1 MTDSEPVQPLGGEGR
16 GAGAIRRMLLAL
28 VLFGTI
34 GLTLELLLLEHFES
48 IWQWIPLVV
57 LGTGFASGIAVAVRP
72 AHLTIRIFQG
82 LMVLLI
88 GTALLGLYLHYD
100 GNVEFEREMDASAQG
115 LDLLWRS
122 LRGAT
127 PALAP
132 GAMAQIGLLGLI
144 LAYRHPALH
153 HQEPNS

>member
-1 MTDSEPVQPLGGEGR
+1 
-16 GAGAIRRMLLAL
+16 MLLAL
-28 VLFGTI
+28 VLLGII
-34 GLTLELLLLEHFES
+34 GLAVELLLLEHFES
-48 IWQWIPLVV
+48 VWQWIPLVV
-57 LGTGFASGIAVAVRP
+57 LGAGLANGIAAAVRP
-72 AHLTIRIFQG
+72 TYRTIRIFQG
-82 LMVLLI
+82 VMVVFI

-100 GNVEFEREMDASAQG
+100 GNVEFEREMDTSARG
-115 LDLLWRS
+115 LDLFWRS

-144 LAYRHPALH
+144 LAYRHPALD